1 MRSWLAAA
9 IASLTV
15 VGHSPA
21 QPDLDALI
29 RQADVRRLEY
39 TGAFKELIA
48 VETRLTELFDKD
60 GRVRK
65 QRLVVSDF
73 LVYSS
78 TLRDGAVAEYRV
90 PREVDGKALRNPE
103 RDAIETFS
111 RLADSKT
118 ADEERE
124 RLQALLLKY
133 VLKYATAGFTLYP
146 LGIVAED
153 RRTDAT
159 FAIEGREAVGGRD
172 AVVTAYERQSWRSPR
187 EPRGAYRHFADPRI
201 GNRGRAW
208 LDASNGRLLRWE
220 NDILVRDRDIT
231 TPAPY
236 LRTTVEYEPSAFGIW
251 TPRRIVASF
260 YDKARERKAPPV
272 MRLDGRITYTYG
284 EFKRFSVSTS
294 TKIGP

>member
-1 MRSWLAAA
+1 MMRALLAAG

-15 VGHSPA
+15 FGHSPA

-29 RQADVRRLEY
+29 RQADARRQEY
-39 TGAFKELIA
+39 IDAFKDLIA

-60 GRVRK
+60 GRVTK

-73 LVYSS
+73 LVYRSAV
-78 TLRDGAVAEYRV
+78 RDGVVGEYRV

-103 RDAIETFS
+103 RDAIKTFS
-111 RLADSKT
+111 RLADAKT

-124 RLQALLLKY
+124 RLKALVLKH
-133 VLKYATAGFTLYP
+133 VLKYATTGFTLHP
-146 LGIVAED
+146 LGIVAHD

-172 AVVTAYERQSWRSPR
+172 GVVIAYEQQSWRS
-187 EPRGAYRHFADPRI
+187 EPRGAFRHFTDPRI

-220 NDILVRDRDIT
+220 HDILVRDRDIT

-272 MRLDGRITYTYG
+272 MRLDGRITYTYV